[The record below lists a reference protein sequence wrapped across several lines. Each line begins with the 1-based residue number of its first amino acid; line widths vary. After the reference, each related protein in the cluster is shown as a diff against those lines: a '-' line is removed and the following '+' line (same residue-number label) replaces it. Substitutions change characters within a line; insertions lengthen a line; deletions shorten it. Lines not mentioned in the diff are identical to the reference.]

1 MTSRVLDFGH
11 EARDFGVSHP
21 VFHETPPPVSHCRI
35 GKVRRKWPDNVV
47 HWEGDT
53 SVQVEPSKVLAFA
66 MEENLSDLVV
76 LGLKN
81 GEAYF
86 AMSCDDADRALV
98 LSLRFAFQML
108 KLMDQVE
115 GR

>member
-1 MTSRVLDFGH
+1 VRGGESPENAAPGL
-11 EARDFGVSHP
+11 
-21 VFHETPPPVSHCRI
+21 FHGKAAPVSPHCRI

-53 SVQVEPSKVLAFA
+53 SVQMEPAKLLAFA
-66 MEENLSDLVV
+66 MEENLSDAVV

-98 LSLRFAFQML
+98 LSLRFAFQLL

>member
-1 MTSRVLDFGH
+1 VTN
-11 EARDFGVSHP
+11 GVVPLESQENP
-21 VFHETPPPVSHCRI
+21 AIRLFHGKAAPVSPHCRI

-53 SVQVEPSKVLAFA
+53 SLQMEPAKLLAFA
-66 MEENLSDLVV
+66 AEENLSDVIV

-86 AMSCDDADRALV
+86 AISCDETDRALV